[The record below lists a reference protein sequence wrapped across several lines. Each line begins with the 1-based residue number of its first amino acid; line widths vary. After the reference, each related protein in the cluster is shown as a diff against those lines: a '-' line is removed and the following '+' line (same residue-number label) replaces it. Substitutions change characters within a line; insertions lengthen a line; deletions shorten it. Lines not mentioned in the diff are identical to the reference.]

1 MSGVL
6 WLVPVALVM
15 GLAGLAAFMWSLG
28 AAQYDDP
35 LACGCHLRQ
44 SHPVCDCRS
53 CTRLLGI
60 VFLRVIRDNSE
71 INSLFV
77 FVV

>member
-15 GLAGLAAFMWSLG
+15 GLAGLAAFIWSLG

-35 LACGCHLRQ
+35 EGNAARILAEEDR
-44 SHPVCDCRS
+44 PATTRS
-53 CTRLLGI
+53 RPSGNSSDTL
-60 VFLRVIRDNSE
+60 VDTDN
-71 INSLFV
+71 
-77 FVV
+77 